1 MMLTRKLSASLILG
15 FILGLGMSM
24 IQDGNP
30 HMDAELAINTIHII
44 YDHIQVTFYMYLSE
58 EATIYN
64 SGLHNQY
71 ERLSYKASQMASWC
85 LLNRTLVTR
94 RIAMEIVHV
103 KVWTPCGYHQLV
115 LGSSNKMFQMILHI
129 HNKFHLQIYF
139 LVFEFKVSMI
149 DCQKSSTLIL
159 CQAKVISHETY
170 CIKRWTY
177 CGHLRP
183 WRKTL
188 ESNSAIIRLDERN
201 DRHRFNLTYYYTSLE
216 RKISNIFV
224 KYERHD
230 TETPQTGLA
239 NYLEF
244 SHNNIS
250 NFHQWLIIVAV
261 GDEIRFSA
269 LDTNYFSG
277 TLDIYS
283 GESDHHLLSRTL
295 SFGMLHKKRL
305 NVSSNY
311 FSANVR
317 YYAIESYQNAYNLVY
332 FLLSYNKQQ
341 VSHKEISSN
350 TTITITNK
358 GNILYSVYS
367 IQFTG
372 NDNFP
377 NVSLTIRRFTGW
389 NGKDCHYGG
398 YALIQHIA
406 LPHLSSKS
414 ALGPF
419 CSKSLSSTPFIGTDG
434 PKHIILSGHQ
444 YDLII
449 YAFGPLF
456 EIDIDLVIRC
466 SKCEGL
472 LEPLLMYTSEM
483 KLSNQSFNI
492 THTRRVI
499 GSIHYQNCYILYS
512 EQKIDGRMMLF
523 VEFMNIS
530 KCIVFQSISLFYD
543 GAIRYYFKGFMNI
556 QVTAYNGLKEE
567 ASERYLMASVFN
579 IGRTLASFTNASFS
593 MAYKRVASVAYKS
606 MVFNCHLDFY
616 ISIQIKAIEHIRF
629 NVCTRITQEND
640 TSPGQLFH
648 HFEITN
654 LCGVI
659 YSMRHLLQRYMYTFS
674 ILYTYAD
681 ERVFMYLIF
690 NTTCGLNASGSEQNY
705 LTILTDK
712 SSMTHTVKV
721 WKNILRINHYHMPL
735 IFIYE
740 NILGCEFSVNYNL
753 QHFYVWAFPEY
764 HYQSATTMIRVK

>member
-94 RIAMEIVHV
+94 RLKMEIDHV

-149 DCQKSSTLIL
+149 DCQKSSTLSL
-159 CQAKVISHETY
+159 CSAKVTSHGTY
-170 CIKRWTY
+170 CIKRWKY

-183 WRKTL
+183 WIKTL
-188 ESNSAIIRLDERN
+188 ESNSAIIGLDERN
-201 DRHRFNLTYYYTSLE
+201 DRHRCNLTYYYTSLE

-230 TETPQTGLA
+230 TETPQTELD

-244 SHNNIS
+244 SHNYIA

-261 GDEIRFSA
+261 GGEIRFSD
-269 LDTNYFSG
+269 LETNYFSG
-277 TLDIYS
+277 KIDIYS
-283 GESDHHLLSRTL
+283 GESDHHLLSSTV
-295 SFGMLHKKRL
+295 SYGNISKQRL
-305 NVSSNY
+305 RVLSNY

-317 YYAIESYQNAYNLVY
+317 YYATESYQNINNRVF
-332 FLLSYNKQQ
+332 FLLSYDKQQ
-341 VSHKEISSN
+341 IPHKEISSN
-350 TTITITNK
+350 TTITITNI
-358 GNILYSVYS
+358 GNIFYSVYS

-372 NDNFP
+372 KDNFP
-377 NVSLTIRRFTGW
+377 NVSFTIRKFTGW
-389 NGKDCHYGG
+389 HGSDCQYGG
-398 YALIQHIA
+398 YALMH
-406 LPHLSSKS
+406 HYSSTFF
-414 ALGPF
+414 LGPF

-434 PKHIILSGHQ
+434 PKHIILGGHQ

-449 YAFGPLF
+449 YTFGPLF

-466 SKCEGL
+466 SKCEGMV
-472 LEPLLMYTSEM
+472 EPLLMCASSIN
-483 KLSNQSFNI
+483 LSDQSFYNDHNKI
-492 THTRRVI
+492 FFS
-499 GSIHYQNCYILYS
+499 SIKYQNCYMVCSAKNFGGAIILS
-512 EQKIDGRMMLF
+512 AD
-523 VEFMNIS
+523 FMNIS

-543 GAIRYYFKGFMNI
+543 GVTLYQFQGSMNI
-556 QVTAYNGLKEE
+556 QVTAYNGLKSE
-567 ASERYLMASVFN
+567 ASDRHMKASASN
-579 IGRTLASFTNASFS
+579 IVRTLASFTNASFN
-593 MAYKRVASVAYKS
+593 MAYKGIAFVKYKS
-606 MVFNCHLDFY
+606 YVFNGHLDFY
-616 ISIQIKAIEHIRF
+616 ISMQINPREHN
-629 NVCTRITQEND
+629 NVCTSTTQENN
-640 TSPGQLFH
+640 TSTLQHFH

-659 YSMRHLLQRYMYTFS
+659 YSMRHLLQLYIYRFS
-674 ILYTYAD
+674 IPRYKNYS
-681 ERVFMYLIF
+681 ERTFMYLVF
-690 NTTCGLNASGSEQNY
+690 NTTCALNANGSEQNY
-705 LTILTDK
+705 LTIMADQGN
-712 SSMTHTVKV
+712 MAHRVKV
-721 WKNILRINHYHMPL
+721 WKNIIRINHYHMPL
-735 IFIYE
+735 LFIYE
-740 NILGCEFSVNYNL
+740 NILGCEFSVRFNL
-753 QHFYVWAFPEY
+753 QLFYVRAFPEF
-764 HYQSATTMIRVK
+764 QVDTTMIRVK